1 MQILST
7 NVLET
12 TIRCVRPD
20 LVACGLDAKSFQDPT
35 NHAKTN
41 KSLSNGTA
49 SMVVKGDIKDERT
62 KYPSQ
67 AEVDDRKRIGWT
79 TNERIPS
86 V

>member
-35 NHAKTN
+35 NQAKTHQG
-41 KSLSNGTA
+41 LPIGAA
-49 SMVVKGDIKDERT
+49 SMVVKGEIKDERT

-79 TNERIPS
+79 TSERIPS